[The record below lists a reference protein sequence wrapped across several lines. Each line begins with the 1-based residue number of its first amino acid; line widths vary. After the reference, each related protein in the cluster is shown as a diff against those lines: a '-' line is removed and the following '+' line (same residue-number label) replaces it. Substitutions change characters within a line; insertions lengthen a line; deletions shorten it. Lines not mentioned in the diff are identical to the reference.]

1 MLRKAFRDR
10 YQSVRFAPQAVRGID
25 GELDTI
31 QRQNEILA
39 MALYV
44 LLAGLAPVMNVI
56 NGVYERAFWQ
66 STYLVISIFSLCLV
80 LFNYGKAWRPYVAIL
95 AVFLAGAFSTFSNGG
110 FSDPR
115 SGLGLAVGVIYAI
128 AIVGFE
134 KIRTIIAA
142 LLLVGGSALYFDQV
156 GLLESLRLDD
166 IPGNQTFISI
176 LMLIAASVGVLLIAR
191 YQTAQSRILLNAFDE
206 RQTAARELA
215 NSLAEA
221 ERAKEAES
229 RFLANMSHEIRNP
242 LNALLGLLEESRKER
257 DERKRT
263 GYLDAATEAGSHLR
277 AIVDDIL
284 TMKTIE
290 EGDFSL
296 NYQAMD
302 TGKWTETYRA
312 LFAVSAEKKKISLEL
327 EEPASDF
334 PPSLRVDERAITH
347 VITNLL
353 SNAIKFTPAG
363 GKVRLA
369 LTYNDDYKELAI
381 RVSDTGIGISPHA
394 MERLFVRFD
403 QGDKGAG
410 KKYGGTGLGLAITRQ
425 LLVMMDGELAVES
438 EEGVGSTFTAKLRA
452 ERISHNTDGMAEFA
466 RANAETIVAR
476 LEGKRVLCVD
486 DSELNLMVA
495 ASALSRAE
503 ADVSKALS
511 GDEAL
516 QLVSKQ
522 SFDCVITDIA
532 MPGMDGEELQ
542 KRLAAEFPDLPVIA
556 VTGNVMEADADRFK
570 QSGFMAVIAKP
581 YDSQDLIETVAS
593 LTCE

>member
-1 MLRKAFRDR
+1 MLRKAFKEQ
-10 YQSVRFAPQAVRGID
+10 YKSIRFAPLAAQFINE
-25 GELDTI
+25 ELDAI
-31 QRQNEILA
+31 QRQNEVFA

-44 LLAGLAPVMNVI
+44 LLAALAPMMNVI

-66 STYLVISIFSLCLV
+66 STYLMISIFSLCLV
-80 LFNYGKAWRPYVAIL
+80 LFNYGKAWRPYVAML

-110 FSDPR
+110 FADPR
-115 SGLGLAVGVIYAI
+115 SGLGLAVGIVYAI

-134 KIRTIIAA
+134 KIRAIAVA
-142 LLLVGGSALYFDQV
+142 LVITGGSALYFDQQ
-156 GLLESLRLDD
+156 GLLESLRLND
-166 IPGNQTFISI
+166 IPSNQTFISI
-176 LMLIAASVGVLLIAR
+176 LMLVALWVGVLLIAR
-191 YQTAQSRILLNAFDE
+191 YQSAQSRILLNAFAE
-206 RQTAARELA
+206 RERAAEDLA
-215 NSLAEA
+215 ISLSEA
-221 ERAKEAES
+221 NRAKEAES

-263 GYLDAATEAGSHLR
+263 GYLDAASGAGSHLK

-296 NYQAMD
+296 NYQAVD
-302 TGKWTETYRA
+302 TEKWSETYRA

-327 EEPASDF
+327 EEFASDF
-334 PPSLRVDERAITH
+334 PTSLRVDERAITH

-363 GKVRLA
+363 GKVLLA
-369 LTYNDDYKELAI
+369 LTYSDDYKELAI
-381 RVSDTGIGISPHA
+381 RVSDTGIGISPDA
-394 MERLFVRFD
+394 MKKLFVRFD
-403 QGDKGAG
+403 QGDKGMG

-425 LLVMMDGELAVES
+425 LLVLMDGELTVES
-438 EEGVGSTFTAKLRA
+438 EKGVGSTFTAKLRA
-452 ERISHNTDGMAEFA
+452 ERISHNPDGMAESS

-516 QLVSKQ
+516 QLMSKQ

-556 VTGNVMEADADRFK
+556 VTGNVMEADANRFK

-593 LTCE
+593 LTC

>member
-1 MLRKAFRDR
+1 MLRNAFKEQ
-10 YQSVRFAPQAVRGID
+10 YKSIRFAPRAAQFID
-25 GELDTI
+25 EELDAI

-44 LLAGLAPVMNVI
+44 LLSGLAPLMNII

-66 STYLVISIFSLCLV
+66 STYLSISMFSLCLV
-80 LFNYGKAWRPYVAIL
+80 LFNYGKVWRPYVAIV

-115 SGLGLAVGVIYAI
+115 SGLGLAVGVVYAI

-134 KIRTIIAA
+134 KIHAISAA
-142 LLLVGGSALYFDQV
+142 LLLVGGSALYLDQQ
-156 GLLESLRLDD
+156 GFLDSLRLND
-166 IPGNQTFISI
+166 IPSNQTFISI
-176 LMLIAASVGVLLIAR
+176 LMLVAVWVGVLLVAR
-191 YQTAQSRILLNAFDE
+191 YQSAQTRILLNAFADRE
-206 RQTAARELA
+206 KAAEDLA
-215 NSLAEA
+215 ISLTEA
-221 ERAKEAES
+221 NRAKEAES

-242 LNALLGLLEESRKER
+242 LNALLGLLEESRIER

-263 GYLDAATEAGSHLR
+263 GYLDAATGAGSHLR

-296 NYQAMD
+296 NYQAVD
-302 TGKWTETYRA
+302 TEKWSETSRA
-312 LFAVSAEKKKISLEL
+312 LFAVSAKNKKISLEL
-327 EEPASDF
+327 EEFASDF
-334 PPSLRVDERAITH
+334 PTMLRVDERAITH

-353 SNAIKFTPAG
+353 SNAIKFTPDG

-381 RVSDTGIGISPHA
+381 RVSDTGIGISPDA

-410 KKYGGTGLGLAITRQ
+410 KKYGGTGLGLAIIRQ
-425 LLVMMDGELAVES
+425 LLVMMDGELTVES

-466 RANAETIVAR
+466 RANAESIAAS

-495 ASALSRAE
+495 ASALTRAK
-503 ADVSKALS
+503 ADVAKALS

-570 QSGFMAVIAKP
+570 QSGFMAVIPKP
-581 YDSQDLIETVAS
+581 YGSHDLIETVAS
-593 LTCE
+593 LTC